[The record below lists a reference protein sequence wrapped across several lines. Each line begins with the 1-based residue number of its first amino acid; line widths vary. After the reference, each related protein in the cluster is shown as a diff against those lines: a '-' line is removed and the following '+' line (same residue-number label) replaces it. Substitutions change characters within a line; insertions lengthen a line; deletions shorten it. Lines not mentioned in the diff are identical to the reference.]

1 MVEELIGG
9 AEGARTPDPKTA
21 SLVLSQLSYSPTRAL
36 TLQGACGKCQGREGR
51 CPSAVVPA
59 VGFEPTHPCGLG
71 ILSPDC
77 LPVPARRHA
86 IASGAPTASDDT
98 TSRLRARVQQI

>member
-36 TLQGACGKCQGREGR
+36 TLQGACGKCQGKWCRGSVSVR
-51 CPSAVVPA
+51 
-59 VGFEPTHPCGLG
+59 
-71 ILSPDC
+71 LSET
-77 LPVPARRHA
+77 A
-86 IASGAPTASDDT
+86 IALLAATVTVTLLRSMCGVAIVVTGAGVSLRCGAGGG
-98 TSRLRARVQQI
+98 SRTHTP